1 MKNKRSTKDSQLKTK
16 SHSKDSNMGNS
27 PPRKGK
33 RKSRDQSVDIV
44 PKKQKLRE
52 EATTGVISRALTY
65 TNSFEILSNK
75 STTDEK
81 PTVAAIQP
89 SAICSRPNDIGVRPN
104 LIVGR
109 PNGIGGSQNGE
120 SSGGSANESSGSSAD
135 KSCLSSANKS
145 GSSSS
150 SSSIVI
156 DLSSDEE
163 DLKNEV
169 TDSDSNVLFQHGRI
183 CFYSSDL
190 ISLQPRRWLNDN
202 VIDVALSL
210 AKKTNDVHVFDSQFF
225 AKLRKISESDGTPK
239 NFYAGTSGWFR
250 NQQVRDRRFW
260 LIPVCDQ
267 NHWYLIVVTR
277 HTSRKPVVMVL
288 DSLQKKAYR
297 SYKSVDIVKA
307 FLRQKYKAEH
317 KRKLQRVLVKIL
329 DVPQQTNNHDC
340 GLHLLRSASLFM
352 NPAASLYTRLASS
365 KKPLSAEDNIF
376 RTIKVSTRNEL
387 SRRIHPLI
395 SRGLV

>member
-1 MKNKRSTKDSQLKTK
+1 MKNKRSTKNSQLKTK

-27 PPRKGK
+27 PPQKGK
-33 RKSRDQSVDIV
+33 RKSRDQSVDVV

-52 EATTGVISRALTY
+52 ESTTGVISRALSY
-65 TNSFEILSNK
+65 INSFDILSNR
-75 STTDEK
+75 STTEEK
-81 PTVAAIQP
+81 PTVAAIEP
-89 SAICSRPNDIGVRPN
+89 SAICGRPNDISGKPN
-104 LIVGR
+104 D
-109 PNGIGGSQNGE
+109 IGDGPNGE
-120 SSGGSANESSGSSAD
+120 SSGSGAD
-135 KSCLSSANKS
+135 ESCLSSANKL
-145 GSSSS
+145 GSSGS

-156 DLSSDEE
+156 DLSSDDE
-163 DLKNEV
+163 DLENEV
-169 TDSDSNVLFQHGRI
+169 TDSDSNILFQHGRI

-190 ISLQPRRWLNDN
+190 ISLQPRRWLNDK

-210 AKKTNDVHVFDSQFF
+210 EKKTNDVHVFDSQFF
-225 AKLRKISESDGTPK
+225 AKLRKISESDGIPK

-288 DSLQKKAYR
+288 DSLQRKAYR

-307 FLRQKYKAEH
+307 FLRQKYKAEQ

-352 NPAASLYTRLASS
+352 NPAASLYTRFASS
-365 KKPLSAEDNIF
+365 KKPISAEDNIF

-387 SRRIHPLI
+387 SRSIQLLIARGRI
-395 SRGLV
+395 